1 MKARGKNAM
10 RKNIKSDIIQ
20 TAKQMFN
27 ERGYERVSTY
37 DISSALGISQGNLN
51 YHFKRKEDILEAVV
65 GEMYSH
71 YVKPETPATLEEL
84 NEKFL
89 RFQSFANENAF
100 YFWHFTQVAEMAE
113 HITKIQAQIMD
124 DSHAIFTGAFQLLRE
139 NGNLRNEAYP
149 GQYEQIIQ
157 VLMMTCIY
165 WIPHSQ
171 LTQNIGSKQDFLDCI
186 WGVIFPLLTEAGK
199 NRYYAIKEGAV
210 AGM

>member
-1 MKARGKNAM
+1 M
-10 RKNIKSDIIQ
+10 RKNIKSDIIE
-20 TAKQMFN
+20 TAKRMFN
-27 ERGYERVSTY
+27 ERGYEQVSTY

-89 RFQSFANENAF
+89 RFQSFAKENAF
-100 YFWHFTQVAEMAE
+100 YFWHFTQVSQMAE
-113 HITKIQAQIMD
+113 HITKMQTQIIN
-124 DSHAIFTGAFQLLRE
+124 DSYTIFKDAFQLLRE
-139 NGNLRNEAYP
+139 NGDLKSETYP

-171 LTQNIGSKQDFLDCI
+171 LTQSTGTKQNFLDCI
-186 WGVIFPLLTEAGK
+186 WGIILPLLTESGK
-199 NRYYAIKEGAV
+199 IQYDAIKKTRSPKEE
-210 AGM
+210 